1 MHARTQAYTGERERH
16 LVELRRGK
24 EEDFKRTRKKSRLSV
39 ELTQL

>member
-16 LVELRRGK
+16 LVELGEGK
-24 EEDFKRTRKKSRLSV
+24 EEDFKRKESRLSV